1 MLASNAWLKELTGL
15 ALDPRDVAARF
26 TSAGIEV
33 EAVHPHGAAL
43 ERVVVAEVRSMR
55 PHPKRE
61 KLRLVTVFDGEG
73 EQEVVCGAPNVPAPG
88 GRVALAQ
95 LGAKLPDGMEIA
107 ERELGGVVSRGML
120 CSERELGIGTG
131 EEGILVLDA
140 TSKAQPGSK
149 LAGALALHDSV
160 YELSLTPNRPDCLGH
175 VGLARELCALYGKPF
190 ALPQPPPAARLAAA
204 EPGTWPQSGSV
215 FRLPLGSPGPVIA
228 NSGYAPVRIEIANRE
243 RCPRYGAALVH
254 GVAIGPSPFWLRHR
268 LHVLGLRSISNVVDA
283 TNYVLLLWGHPIHGF
298 DYDRLNDS
306 KIAVRLARAGEKMR
320 TLDDAEHVLTDDDL
334 LICDGKGP
342 VALAGV
348 MGGAH
353 SEISASTTRVL
364 IECAYFDPRSVRRTS
379 KRTGLHT
386 DSSHRFERG
395 VDPDDVRAVLA
406 SAAALIADV
415 GGGTVVAD
423 ALDVVAQPIEKRAL
437 HLRLSRAAA
446 LLGAPVAADH
456 ARSLLQGLGCEVA
469 PGANADEL
477 SVLAPTHRPDL
488 GREVDLIEEVARLQ
502 GYDVLPTE
510 LPRLRPSEQ
519 GTPAPILLARQLRT
533 VAAAAGLTEAI
544 NYAFVAPG
552 DLRAAR
558 AAERTM
564 QIVNPLSEERSAM
577 RTSLLP
583 GLAANLRL
591 AQRQQL
597 TRFAQFE
604 LARVFTPQAGQ
615 LLPLETMQLAFLLWG
630 ERADWFSEGSPLD
643 FYDAK
648 AAVEAIVRPLCGQA
662 PEAVLDDALDRDAP
676 ELHPRRR
683 ARILLAGQAIG
694 CLGELHPAVVES
706 LELIGRPIW
715 ACLSIPALTGAL
727 TAIGAPRASALPR
740 FPAAT
745 RDLAVVVPE
754 AVPAG
759 EVAEALR
766 TAAGPLA
773 ERVSL
778 FDLYRGEPVP
788 AGHKSLAFHVVY
800 RDPDATL
807 TDKAVDA
814 AHAAVT
820 KAAEARFGAS
830 LRK

>member
-15 ALDPRDVAARF
+15 ALDPRDVAVRF
-26 TSAGIEV
+26 TAAGIEV
-33 EAVHPHGAAL
+33 EAMHAHGDGL
-43 ERVVVAEVRSMR
+43 DRVVVAEVRSIR

-61 KLRLVTVFDGEG
+61 KLQLVTVFDGES
-73 EQEVVCGAPNVPAPG
+73 EQEVVCGAPNVPAAG

-95 LGAKLPDGMEIA
+95 LGARLPGGLEIA

-131 EEGILVLDA
+131 EDGILVLDGSA
-140 TSKAQPGSK
+140 AQPGSK
-149 LAGALALHDSV
+149 LAGALGLHDTV

-190 ALPQPPPAARLAAA
+190 ALPPPRPVAKLATA
-204 EPGTWPQSGSV
+204 EAGTWPQASSV
-215 FRLPLGSPGPVIA
+215 FPLPLGNPGPALV
-228 NSGYAPVRIEIANRE
+228 NSGFSPVRIEVADGA

-254 GVAIGPSPFWLRHR
+254 GVTVGPSPFWLRYR

-298 DYDRLNDS
+298 DYDRLHDS
-306 KIAVRLARAGEKMR
+306 RIAVRLARAGERMR
-320 TLDDAEHVLTDDDL
+320 TLDGAEHVLTDDDL
-334 LICDGKGP
+334 LICDGRAP

-348 MGGAH
+348 MGGAD
-353 SEISASTTRVL
+353 SEIRPSTTRVL

-395 VDPDDVRAVLA
+395 VDPSAVRAVLA
-406 SAAALIADV
+406 SAAALIAGV
-415 GGGTVVAD
+415 GGGTAVAD
-423 ALDVVAQPIEKRAL
+423 ALDVVAQPLEERDL
-437 HLRLSRAAA
+437 RLRLSRAGA
-446 LLGAPVAADH
+446 LLGAPVAPEH
-456 ARSLLQGLGCEVA
+456 ARGLLEALGCEVRA
-469 PGANADEL
+469 GESADEL
-477 SVLAPTHRPDL
+477 AVRPPTHRPDL

-510 LPRLRPSEQ
+510 LPRLRASDL
-519 GTPAPILLARQLRT
+519 GTPAPIVLARQLR
-533 VAAAAGLTEAI
+533 VAAAAAGLNEAI
-544 NYAFVAPG
+544 NYAFVAAS

-558 AAERTM
+558 AAESAMT
-564 QIVNPLSEERSAM
+564 IVNPLSEERSSM

-597 TRFAQFE
+597 NRFAQFE
-604 LARVFTPQAGQ
+604 LARVFTPQPGQ
-615 LLPLETMQLAFLLWG
+615 LLPLETQQLAVLLWG
-630 ERADWFSEGSPLD
+630 ERAEWFTEGSPLD

-648 AAVEAIVRPLCGQA
+648 AAVEAIVRPLCGRA
-662 PEAVLDDALDRDAP
+662 PDAVLDDALDHDAP

-683 ARILLAGQAIG
+683 ARLRLAEQAIG
-694 CLGELHPAVVES
+694 WVGELHPQVAEA
-706 LELIGRPIW
+706 LELLGRPIW
-715 ACLSIPALTGAL
+715 ALLDVPALANAL
-727 TAIGAPRASALPR
+727 TVVGPPNATPLPR

-766 TAAGPLA
+766 AAAGPLA

-800 RDPDATL
+800 RDPEATL

-814 AHAAVT
+814 AHAAVAR
-820 KAAEARFGAS
+820 AAEARFGAS
-830 LRK
+830 LRR